1 MNENLQSLIS
11 NTQYPLL
18 EQLSAAR
25 GVAGQEAA
33 VRAIL
38 REAVSPHVHRV
49 ETDHLGNLIAHKPT
63 AAHRP
68 ASHSN
73 GDKPLRVMLAAHMDE
88 VGGLVQKVNDDG
100 TLKFRAVGGIDA
112 RILPGKRLLIGPKS
126 VPGVVLE
133 KPVHLGKSNGAATID
148 DLLID
153 TGGANGINPGDMI
166 TFESSYGEV
175 GRLLKGKSFDDRV
188 GCFILVELLKREYPC
203 EVVGV
208 FTVQEE
214 IGLRGAKVAA
224 YSVAPDVAFALEGT
238 IADDLPKDEDISSTT
253 ELGKGPAISVM
264 DRTAYADRRLVELL
278 TLTAQEH
285 AIPYQIKQPGVG
297 GTDVGTIHLARE
309 GIPSVAVAV
318 PCRYIHAPAALMDP
332 ADVLHTIELMAKA
345 LGRLPSVW
353 GK

>member
-1 MNENLQSLIS
+1 MTNESLRSLIS

-18 EQLSAAR
+18 EELSTAR
-25 GVAGQEAA
+25 GVAGQEGA

-38 REAVSPHVHRV
+38 RQAITPHVNSV
-49 ETDHLGNLIAHKPT
+49 ETDHLGNLIARK
-63 AAHRP
+63 AAQNP
-68 ASHSN
+68 N
-73 GDKPLRVMLAAHMDE
+73 GGKPLGVMIAAHMDE
-88 VGGLVQKVNDDG
+88 VGGMVQKVNDDG

-112 RILPGKRLLIGPKS
+112 RILPGKRLIIGPQS

-133 KPVHLGKSNGAATID
+133 KPVHLGRSNSAATID
-148 DLLID
+148 DLIID
-153 TGGANGINPGDMI
+153 TGGASGINPGDMI
-166 TFESSYGEV
+166 TFENSYGTV
-175 GRLLKGKSFDDRV
+175 GHLLKGKSFDDRV
-188 GCFILVELLKREYPC
+188 GCFILSELLKQEYPC
-203 EVVGV
+203 DLVGV

-253 ELGKGPAISVM
+253 VLGKGPAISVM
-264 DRTAYADRRLVELL
+264 DRSAYADRRLVELL

-297 GTDVGTIHLARE
+297 GTDVGTIHLAQE

-318 PCRYIHAPAALMDP
+318 PCRYIHAPAALMNP

-353 GK
+353 ESQQ